1 MKKLFLYIP
10 AMLLLAVSC
19 EKEAINSSDNG
30 NESASGVKMI
40 TEIVSGSRGDVT
52 KATIGNANPTFAWTA
67 GDNVAVH
74 VSHGDSHEYVI
85 TSKGADAAA
94 SSAKFEVTYGE
105 GYSRDAFALYPSNIV
120 SASAAN
126 YGQSSHTLDVTLP
139 GSYTLAQVSGET
151 SPCPMISANEA
162 GSGWHFYQLCGLL
175 RLTVNGIPAAAK
187 RLEIDFNGMQVCG
200 DFSIA
205 SPVTPGSSAI
215 ASTSDDANDVI
226 TITKDGTN
234 VALGAESL
242 VLNFPLPTGTYK
254 KVTVIA
260 YDAVTGGNALLGT
273 TISLNNYSANITRA
287 TKKVA
292 TLGPLQ
298 STFNF
303 TFKNNSTTLN
313 NVRFA
318 RVFSVKNKL
327 HNGTSIGPFTASSDS
342 DLPTPINAV
351 LYFEK
356 VSGEQLV
363 FQVVTND
370 GKVYSGILDAPSE
383 GYDIGGTHNVT
394 ANVNPYT
401 FTISSGKK
409 VYFSPGDLGIA
420 GGVYSFTE
428 PFETWGWNESKATNR
443 VWFNYSEVLAPT
455 VYGVQWRIENY
466 VSSAYE
472 WNNIINRKFGDDPSY
487 YRVNV
492 AGHSNCL
499 LLLPDETVLTSDEKT
514 ELMSGSIGAD
524 YAKYLGKGFVLLV
537 STGYA
542 NVVSGNFSWL
552 SSSEGWYWSYRNS
565 SNRYYFKWT
574 NSGVPFADFFANQAR
589 MRVRLINNAE

>member
-10 AMLLLAVSC
+10 AMLLIAVSC

-40 TEIVSGSRGDVT
+40 TEIVSGSRGDAT
-52 KATIGNANPTFAWTA
+52 KATIGNTNPTFAWTV

-74 VSHGDSHEYVI
+74 VSNGDSHEYVI

-105 GYSRDAFALYPSNIV
+105 GYSRDAFAVYPSTIV

-126 YGQSSHTLDVTLP
+126 YGQSGHTLDVTLP
-139 GSYTLAQVSGET
+139 SSYTLAQVSGET
-151 SPCPMISANEA
+151 SPCPMISANTA
-162 GSGWHFYQLCGLL
+162 GDGWHFYQLCGLL
-175 RLTVNGIPAAAK
+175 RLTVNSIPATAK

-303 TFKNNSTTLN
+303 TFKNNSTTLD

-327 HNGTSIGPFTASSDS
+327 HNGTSVGPFTASSDS

-428 PFETWGWNESKATNR
+428 PFETWGWNDSKATNR

-492 AGHSNCL
+492 TGHSNCL

-514 ELMSGSIGAD
+514 ELKSGSIGAD
-524 YAKYLGKGFVLLV
+524 YAKYFGKGFVLLV

-542 NVVSGNFSWL
+542 SVVSGNFSWL
-552 SSSEGWYWSYRNS
+552 SSSEGWYWSYRNT

-589 MRVRLINNAE
+589 MRVRLIHNAE

>member
-10 AMLLLAVSC
+10 AMLLIAVSC
-19 EKEAINSSDNG
+19 EKEAINSSDRG
-30 NESASGVKMI
+30 NEPASGVKMI
-40 TEIVSGSRGDVT
+40 TEIVSGSRGDAT
-52 KATIGNANPTFAWTA
+52 KATIGNTNPTFAWTV
-67 GDNVAVH
+67 GDNAAVH
-74 VSHGDSHEYVI
+74 VSKGDSHEYVT

-94 SSAKFEVTYGE
+94 SLAKFEVTYGE
-105 GYSRDAFALYPSNIV
+105 GYSRDAFAVYPSTIV

-126 YGQSSHTLDVTLP
+126 FGQSGHTLDVTLP

-175 RLTVNGIPAAAK
+175 RLTVNSIPAAAK

-303 TFKNNSTTLN
+303 TFKNNSTTLD

-327 HNGTSIGPFTASSDS
+327 HNGTSVGPFTASSDS

-351 LYFEK
+351 MYFEK

-409 VYFSPGDLGIA
+409 VYFSPGDLGIDND
-420 GGVYSFTE
+420 VLSFTE
-428 PFETWGWNESKATNR
+428 PFTTWGHGDTKASTPDIPKR
-443 VWFNYSEVLAPT
+443 VWFDHYTFSLGERT
-455 VYGVQWRIENY
+455 VYGITSWRIPGY
-466 VSSAYE
+466 VSGDYE
-472 WNNIINRKFGDDPSY
+472 WNNIVNRTMKTGVAPY
-487 YRVNV
+487 YRVNIP
-492 AGHSNCL
+492 GHLNCL
-499 LLLPDETVLTSDEKT
+499 LLPPDETASSEIGSD
-514 ELMSGSIGAD
+514 LSSGNVTD
-524 YAKYLGKGFVLLV
+524 YIKSLV
-537 STGYA
+537 STKK
-542 NVVSGNFSWL
+542 S
-552 SSSEGWYWSYRNS
+552 
-565 SNRYYFKWT
+565 
-574 NSGVPFADFFANQAR
+574 
-589 MRVRLINNAE
+589 